1 MSLPNY
7 YTNESIYILTFI
19 VLIIYIFLIFTLF
32 ILLSSFDIRSVRNL
46 SDLKKFGVLFPFNF
60 LFLITILSFA
70 GIPPLFGFSIKLIVF
85 LLLINSSISFYLVI
99 LAIFNFFTLYFYIQ
113 NIRYLVS
120 NSPNNY
126 YIYANYFVVLSDVN
140 MFVSIIFFI
149 INILGVLYLSDIIIF
164 SSLFAAQ

>member
-1 MSLPNY
+1 M
-7 YTNESIYILTFI
+7 
-19 VLIIYIFLIFTLF
+19 LIIYIFLIFTIFL
-32 ILLSSFDIRSVRNL
+32 LLSSFDIRSVRNL

-99 LAIFNFFTLYFYIQ
+99 LAIFNFFALYFYIQ

-140 MFVSIIFFI
+140 IFVSIIFFI
-149 INILGVLYLSDIIIF
+149 TNILGVLYLSDIIIF
-164 SSLFAAQ
+164 SSLFAVQ